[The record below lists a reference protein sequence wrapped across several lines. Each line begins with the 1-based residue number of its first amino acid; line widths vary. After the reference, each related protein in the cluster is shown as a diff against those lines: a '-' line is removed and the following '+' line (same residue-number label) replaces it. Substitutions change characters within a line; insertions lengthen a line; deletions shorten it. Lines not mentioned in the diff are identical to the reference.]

1 MERAEGA
8 SPADHPLVAPARRR
22 LRRWAALG
30 LVLGGL
36 ALADVAAGAEPP
48 PITPAVPAPALEP
61 SDKATLQKL
70 HDENQTQMHMGKV
83 AEGKG
88 STSAVRDFGRRLAND
103 HAVAERKI
111 DEYLRTRGTELAAL
125 STRTSTDPSH
135 ELLATRTGA
144 DFDRTF
150 AQQTVQDLQEILD
163 LLDSERVATVDD
175 NLRLLYDG
183 LIDTVTSDKK
193 AAEDILVDA
202 TRAAH
207 ARS

>member
-1 MERAEGA
+1 MKGA
-8 SPADHPLVAPARRR
+8 TPADHLLVAPARRR
-22 LRRWAALG
+22 LRRWSALG
-30 LVLGGL
+30 VLVLGGL
-36 ALADVAAGAEPP
+36 ALGGVALAAEPP
-48 PITPAVPAPALEP
+48 PITPTVPAPTLEP

-70 HDENQTQMHMGKV
+70 HDENQTQMHMGKI
-83 AEGKG
+83 AEEKG

-111 DEYLRTRGTELAAL
+111 DEYLRTRGTEISALA
-125 STRTSTDPSH
+125 TRTSTDPSH
-135 ELLATRTGA
+135 ELLSTRTGA

-150 AQQTVQDLQEILD
+150 AQQTVQDLQEMLD
-163 LLDSERVATVDD
+163 LLNSERVATVDD

-193 AAEDILVDA
+193 AAEDLLVDA
-202 TRAAH
+202 NRMAH